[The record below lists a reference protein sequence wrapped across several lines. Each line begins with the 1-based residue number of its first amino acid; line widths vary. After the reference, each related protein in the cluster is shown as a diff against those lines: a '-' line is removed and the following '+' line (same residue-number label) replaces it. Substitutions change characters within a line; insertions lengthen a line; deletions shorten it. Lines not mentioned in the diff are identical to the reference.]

1 MTKTKVY
8 HEFGPVYDGN
18 SRILIL
24 GSIPSPR
31 SREYGFYYC
40 HPQNRFWKVISAVLQ
55 TELPAALEEKRA
67 FLVRHHIAMW
77 DVLESCEIKGADDSS
92 IANPKPN
99 QLRLILDAA
108 DIRAIFTTGKKAT
121 DLYRRLCL
129 TNTGRESISLPSTSP
144 ANCRNQTLESLTEA
158 YRVILDYLL

>member
-1 MTKTKVY
+1 MTKTTVY

-24 GSIPSPR
+24 GTIPSPK

-40 HPQNRFWKVISAVLQ
+40 HPQNKFWKVISGVFQ
-55 TELPAALEEKRA
+55 EELPETREGKEA
-67 FLVRHHIAMW
+67 FLHRHGIAMW
-77 DVLESCEIKGADDSS
+77 DVLESCQIKGADDSS
-92 IANPKPN
+92 IANPQPN
-99 QLRLILDAA
+99 RLRLILDAA

-129 TNTGRESISLPSTSP
+129 KDTGRESVYLPSTSP
-144 ANCRNQTLESLTEA
+144 ANCRNYTLESLTEA
-158 YRVILDYLL
+158 YGIILEYL